1 MVWTVIEMTRRKF
14 LLSITL
20 MGALSWIGGSSGLAR
35 LRGSQKC
42 GTTVAEIKPCLL
54 GLFEDL
60 DSPRILGKRYLDLYP
75 HEKPRVQLLAT
86 RIQSSQPWTT
96 STLKKS
102 LAREREL
109 DFQNGEVV
117 IVDGWLLSRTELG
130 VCALT
135 VLL

>member
-1 MVWTVIEMTRRKF
+1 
-14 LLSITL
+14 
-20 MGALSWIGGSSGLAR
+20 MGALSWIGGSSCLAR
-35 LRGSQKC
+35 WRGSQEC
-42 GTTVAEIKPCLL
+42 GMTVAEIKQCLL

-75 HEKPRVQLLAT
+75 HEKPRAQLLAA

-96 STLKKS
+96 SNLKKS

-109 DFQNGEVV
+109 DFQSGKIV
-117 IVDGWLLSRTELG
+117 IVDGWLLSRTELE